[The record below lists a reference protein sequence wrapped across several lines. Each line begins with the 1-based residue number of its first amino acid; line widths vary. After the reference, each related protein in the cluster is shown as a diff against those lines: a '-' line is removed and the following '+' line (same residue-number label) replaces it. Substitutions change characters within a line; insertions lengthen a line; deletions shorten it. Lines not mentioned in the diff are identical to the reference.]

1 MSNMTRK
8 KYFPN
13 LTGLHAM
20 CDKNYA
26 CLMKLLPEVDEEQL
40 KYQFGTRGNLQYKIS
55 ILECSRYTTTLEI
68 AQVHQGLPEFL
79 KASMQVRLYHDAR
92 MAEVI
97 SSQHIS
103 RLKPSYK
110 YPNAKMHQ
118 RNEKEMVNYFLSEW
132 LHFCQQQNIV
142 DPEKA

>member
-1 MSNMTRK
+1 MTNIVKK

-20 CDKNYA
+20 CDANYA
-26 CLMKLLPEVDEEQL
+26 YLMKLLPEVDEEQL
-40 KYQFGTRGNLQYKIS
+40 SFQFGVKGDLQYKIV
-55 ILECSRYTTTLEI
+55 IVECSRYTTTLDI
-68 AQVHQGLPEFL
+68 AQVHPGLPAFM
-79 KASMQVRLYHDAR
+79 KARMQVRLYHDAR

-103 RLKPSYK
+103 RLKPSYH

-118 RNEKEMVNYFLSEW
+118 CNEKEMVNYFLSEW
-132 LHFCQQQNIV
+132 LYFCHQNNV
-142 DPEKA
+142 LDSEKA

>member
-1 MSNMTRK
+1 MNDVVRK

-20 CDKNYA
+20 CDANYA

-40 KYQFGTRGNLQYKIS
+40 SYQFGGRDELQYKIA
-55 ILECSRYTTTLEI
+55 IVECSRYTTMLEI
-68 AQVHQGLPEFL
+68 KQVHPGLPTFL

-103 RLKPSYK
+103 RLKPSYG
-110 YPNAKMHQ
+110 YPNARMHQ

-132 LHFCQQQNIV
+132 LHFCQQKNIV